1 MSRFFVDPAMVGD
14 KTIIIDSKTD
24 VQHMTKVLRLREGHK
39 IDISDG
45 ETWEYQCEIV
55 YMDKNEVEAKILDK
69 QKFAREPEVN
79 VTLFQGVPKQGKMDL
94 IVQKNVELG
103 VKNIVPVFMDRTVV
117 NDKSKFSKK
126 LERYNTIG
134 AEAAKQ
140 CQRGTLPTVEDAIE
154 FDQLI
159 DRLSDFDLVLFPYE
173 NEDNRNMKNA
183 LRELENKPENVA
195 VIIGPEGG
203 FSDSEADRLKSEKV
217 ECVSLGKTI
226 LRTETAGIV
235 ALSMIMYEL
244 EM

>member
-1 MSRFFVDPAMVGD
+1 
-14 KTIIIDSKTD
+14 
-24 VQHMTKVLRLREGHK
+24 MT
-39 IDISDG
+39 
-45 ETWEYQCEIV
+45 
-55 YMDKNEVEAKILDK
+55 
-69 QKFAREPEVN
+69 F
-79 VTLFQGVPKQGKMDL
+79 FQGVPKQGKMDL

-140 CQRGTLPTVEDAIE
+140 CQRGTLPIVEDAIE
-154 FDQLI
+154 FDQLM
-159 DRLSDFDLVLFPYE
+159 DRLKDFDLVLFPYE

-183 LRELENKPENVA
+183 LRELKNKPESVA

-203 FSDSEADRLKSEKV
+203 FSDSEADRLKSEDV

-226 LRTETAGIV
+226 LRTETAGIA